1 MAKSDLP
8 KPTEGK
14 LNGFH
19 WIKRARASGAKHTKK
34 FSVFEGKRVLKM
46 LEDKGLKPLALE
58 VAPDGGF
65 RFEVAPPSGPA
76 SESSVNP
83 WDEVL

>member
-1 MAKSDLP
+1 MGKSDLP

-14 LNGFH
+14 MNGFH
-19 WIKRARASGAKHTKK
+19 WIRRAKDAGMKHSKK
-34 FSVFEGKRVLKM
+34 FSFIEGKRVLKM
-46 LEDKGLKPLALE
+46 LEDKGLKALALE

-65 RFEVAPPSGPA
+65 RFEVAPLSGPA
-76 SESSVNP
+76 SETTVNP

>member
-1 MAKSDLP
+1 MGKVDLP

-14 LNGFH
+14 MNGFH
-19 WIKRARASGAKHTKK
+19 WIKRAKEAGMKHSKK
-34 FSVFEGKRVLKM
+34 FSVIEGKRVLKM
-46 LEDKGLKPLALE
+46 LEDKGLKAMALE

-65 RFEVAPPSGPA
+65 RFEVAPLSGPA
-76 SESSVNP
+76 SEASVNP

>member
-8 KPTEGK
+8 KPAEGK

-34 FSVFEGKRVLKM
+34 FSVIEGKRVLKM
-46 LEDKGLKPLALE
+46 LEGKGLKPLALE

-65 RFEVAPPSGPA
+65 RFEVAPLSAPA
-76 SESSVNP
+76 SETSVNP
-83 WDEVL
+83 WDEVV

>member
-1 MAKSDLP
+1 MAKTDLP
-8 KPTEGK
+8 MPIEGK

-34 FSVFEGKRVLKM
+34 FSVIEGKRVLKM
-46 LEDKGLKPLALE
+46 LEDKGLKALALE

-65 RFEVAPPSGPA
+65 RFEVASLSAPA
-76 SESSVNP
+76 SETSVNP
-83 WDEVL
+83 WDEVA